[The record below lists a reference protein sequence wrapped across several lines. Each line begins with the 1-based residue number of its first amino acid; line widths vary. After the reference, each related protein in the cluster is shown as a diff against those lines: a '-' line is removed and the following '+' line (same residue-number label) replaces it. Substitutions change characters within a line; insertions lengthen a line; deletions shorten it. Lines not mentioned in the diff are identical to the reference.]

1 MTSGARQQTRLRLDV
16 IVNASPEAVFAA
28 MVDWPGQAEWM
39 LGTAVRVT
47 AGTGTAVGDQ
57 LEAVTGIRGVGVVDT
72 MTITAWDPPRRVDV
86 LHTGRVVR
94 GTGTF
99 EVVALPGGRA
109 RMVWT
114 EELDLPLGT
123 VGRLGWP
130 LVRPAFV
137 AGVQRSLRAFA
148 RMVEEGV
155 LPRQGRAVA

>member
-1 MTSGARQQTRLRLDV
+1 MSPATPQQTRLRLDV
-16 IVNASPEAVFAA
+16 IVNAPPEAVFAA

-39 LGTAVRVT
+39 LGTTVRVT
-47 AGTGTAVGDQ
+47 AGSGTAVGDE
-57 LEAVTGIRGVGVVDT
+57 LEAVTGVRGVGVVDT
-72 MTITAWDPPRRVDV
+72 MTITAWDAPRRVDV
-86 LHTGRVVR
+86 VHTGRVVR

-114 EELDLPLGT
+114 EDLELPLGR

-130 LVRPAFV
+130 VIRPAFA

-155 LPRQGRAVA
+155 LPRQGRAAA